1 MVVGARTDMGTVP
14 ASYRHICHRHSHH
27 DLAQQMTYLK
37 RRKPKRS
44 GIERTPRRRYPAHLK
59 FVRGFMCAVPDC
71 GALDIEAAHAR
82 KGTDG
87 GMGEKPSDWLSL
99 PLCTECHKW
108 QHTIGERR
116 FEEATGIDMK
126 KIATELARRS
136 PVQEVREMAGK
147 KL

>member
-1 MVVGARTDMGTVP
+1 MTVL
-14 ASYRHICHRHSHH
+14 R
-27 DLAQQMTYLK
+27 

-44 GIERTPRRRYPAHLK
+44 GIERTLRRRYPAHLK
-59 FVRGFMCAVPDC
+59 WVRGHECAVPVCD
-71 GALDIEAAHAR
+71 LTPIEAAHVR
-82 KGTDG
+82 TGTDG
-87 GMGEKPSDWLSL
+87 GMGEKPSDWWSL

-147 KL
+147 RL